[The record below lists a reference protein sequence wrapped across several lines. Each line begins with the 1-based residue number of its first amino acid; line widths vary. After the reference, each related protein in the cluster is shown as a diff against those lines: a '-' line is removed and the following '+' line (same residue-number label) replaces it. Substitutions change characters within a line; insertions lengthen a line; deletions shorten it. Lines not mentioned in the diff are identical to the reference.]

1 MVNIYDIREDEI
13 KIEGKPWDDPEVQRL
28 AFKQIYI
35 HQKTYEFWEPD
46 LERGKSLFRKYDGRI
61 LSDYQRAQYED
72 VEDKIIVEPPIM
84 KSPIRSL
91 VGHTVRSLQSGQVTT
106 EGGSLDEPYPKAEE
120 ITTVNVVLKDF
131 ETKTKEKIRF
141 RDAVHDSYVSC
152 YPNVLIYNK
161 KKPSFDNLLKVE
173 LEKLAWDSVT
183 VGPSTFSE
191 PDGADIR
198 EIFWFKER
206 TQADLEENFPE
217 MKKQIRAH
225 CKSKKVDDS
234 MISNIMQWETG
245 RTSEA
250 RDYLSNIIER
260 ASNSMD
266 SPAGLIPVIQ
276 HVFPI
281 IRKEEVWVNVN
292 DDSGEDYEIRPPDW
306 EDERWDEWV
315 EANKDKYMGPIE
327 REIVTLWQT
336 VFTLTGLVLSNGKHW
351 FQEQGKLP
359 AIFTIPAMISGRVS
373 GPAVDMAS
381 DVMRNCVA
389 QIEWLDDIRKGHGI
403 LALFREGA
411 LKNVQDIP
419 EEANKAFGV
428 GIVSKDFKGGLA
440 DAVYE
445 IKREPSDKW
454 LQYGQQAKSDM
465 YENTSLNETMQG
477 AAAPRQ
483 AAIAKNIE
491 IAQALTV
498 NAIYIENMNLAWAN
512 MQNLKCA
519 LIPYVYDEYMVVEC
533 YDEEAQ
539 KNLVQEVNVPE
550 FDMNGEKTKVVN
562 DLSSRRYAWKINP
575 VDNSPTAKARMMED
589 ALMII
594 NGAAGPLLGKDPT
607 GKMFSRFLQ
616 SFNNEYLNKA
626 GKAMA
631 EDAQMA
637 QESQSKM
644 EQQKIQMEGLAT
656 MEKAKVDMEKAMKSG
671 VNVSFSA
678 EDLVKY
684 PTAYQYY
691 LQMTGKGQPQPVPP
705 APVQEPGLPP
715 EMMGATQSPNPEMM
729 GAGQEMMQEQSPQ
742 GMQEIAGVQ

>member
-1 MVNIYDIREDEI
+1 MVNIYEIREDEI
-13 KIEGKPWDDPEVQRL
+13 EIEGKSWDDPEVQKL
-28 AFKQIYI
+28 AFKQIYM

-91 VGHTVRSLQSGQVTT
+91 VGHTVRSLQTGAVTT
-106 EGGSLDEPYPKAEE
+106 EGGSFDEPYPKAEE
-120 ITTVNVVLKDF
+120 ITSVNVVLKDF

-161 KKPSFDNLLKVE
+161 KKPSFDNLLKVG

-217 MKKQIRAH
+217 MKKQIREH
-225 CKSKKVDDS
+225 CKSKKIDDS

-245 RTSEA
+245 RTSEE

-260 ASNSMD
+260 ASNSLD
-266 SPAGLIPVIQ
+266 SPAGLIPVVQ
-276 HVFPI
+276 HIYPI
-281 IRKEEVWVNVN
+281 IRKEDVWVNLN
-292 DDSGEDYEIRPPDW
+292 DPTQEDYEVRPPDW
-306 EDERWDEWV
+306 EDDRWEEWV
-315 EANKDKYMGPIE
+315 EKNKENYVGPIE

-336 VFTLTGLVLSNGKHW
+336 VFTLSSLVLSNGKHW
-351 FQEQGKLP
+351 FQEQGKIP
-359 AIFTIPAMISGRVS
+359 AAFAIPAMISGRVS

-389 QIEWLDDIRKGHGI
+389 QIEWLDDIRKGHGV

-428 GIVSKDFKGGLA
+428 GIVSKDFKGGLS

-498 NAIYIENMNLAWAN
+498 NSIYIENMNLTWAN
-512 MQNLKCA
+512 LQNLKCA

-533 YDEEAQ
+533 HDEEIQQ
-539 KNLVQEVNVPE
+539 KVIQEVNVPS
-550 FDMNGEKTKVVN
+550 FDAEGNISGVVN
-562 DLSSRRYAWKINP
+562 DLTSRRYSWKVNP

-631 EDAQMA
+631 EDAKLA
-637 QESQSKM
+637 AESQSKM
-644 EQQKIQMEGLAT
+644 EQQKIQMEGMAT
-656 MEKAKVDMEKAMKSG
+656 MEKAKVDMEKAMKAG
-671 VNVSFSA
+671 VNVSFTA

-691 LQMTGKGQPQPVPP
+691 LQMTGKAQQAQPIPQ
-705 APVQEPGLPP
+705 QEPPIEQQPELPP
-715 EMMGATQSPNPEMM
+715 EMMGGMPE
-729 GAGQEMMQEQSPQ
+729 
-742 GMQEIAGVQ
+742 QEIEQMPMAA